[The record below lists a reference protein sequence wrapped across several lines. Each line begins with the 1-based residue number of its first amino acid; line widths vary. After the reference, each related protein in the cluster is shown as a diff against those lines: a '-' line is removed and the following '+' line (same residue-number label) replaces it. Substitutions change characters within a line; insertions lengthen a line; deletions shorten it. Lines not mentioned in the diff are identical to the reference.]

1 MIYHQL
7 IDLNKG
13 KAVEV
18 EDAIDPFA
26 ETTPSHNW
34 LRPDLASI
42 YPAQG
47 RHVVTKVARLASLG
61 LSYDRRRSIHQVAYP
76 QDGL

>member
-1 MIYHQL
+1 MRFTIYHQL

-18 EDAIDPFA
+18 EDAIDLFA

-47 RHVVTKVARLASLG
+47 RHVR
-61 LSYDRRRSIHQVAYP
+61 Y
-76 QDGL
+76 

>member
-1 MIYHQL
+1 L

-26 ETTPSHNW
+26 EMTPSHNW
-34 LRPDLASI
+34 LWPDLASI
-42 YPAQG
+42 YPA
-47 RHVVTKVARLASLG
+47 
-61 LSYDRRRSIHQVAYP
+61 
-76 QDGL
+76 